1 MKILGHRGIRQEE
14 NSRLPY
20 QNTLEAI
27 QYALEKSADGVELDV
42 IASRDGKCFVI
53 HDDDIS
59 KHGSSSG
66 FITELQS
73 EEIKSRRVGGD
84 AGYKISALSE
94 ILSLFKRNNKTI
106 NIEIK
111 QEGISDIVLKEILDS
126 KISLEGVI
134 VSSFSHHDLISLR
147 NQNADV
153 KAGLLFGKES
163 RQNKYFEQYITQ
175 LAERLAPTAFM
186 MEKTLSYLSVLES
199 RNEKYFWT
207 ILKEDM
213 ENFTVEGLAMYEGV
227 NFITDYP
234 EELVKKLRK

>member
-1 MKILGHRGIRQEE
+1 MKILGHRGIRQDE
-14 NSRLPY
+14 NTGLPY

-27 QYALEKSADGVELDV
+27 QYALEKGADGIELDV
-42 IASRDGKCFVI
+42 MASKDGACFVI

-59 KHGSSSG
+59 KHGSSAG

-73 EEIKSRRVGGD
+73 EEIKNKRVGGG
-84 AGYKISALSE
+84 AGFRIPALAE
-94 ILSLFKRNNKTI
+94 ILDLFKRNNKTL

-111 QEGISDIVLKEILDS
+111 QEGIADLVLKEILDS
-126 KISLEGVI
+126 KISLDGVI
-134 VSSFSHHDLISLR
+134 VSSFNHHDLISLR
-147 NQNADV
+147 NQNENI

-163 RQNKYFEQYITQ
+163 RQNKYFEQYIMQ

-199 RNEKYFWT
+199 RSEKYFWT

-213 ENFTVEGLAMYEGV
+213 ENFTVEGLGMYEGA

-234 EELVKKLRK
+234 EELVQKLKK